1 MEIKEAK
8 FKHTAMPNH
17 VREDTVR
24 VTEDAVLDFIVEL
37 MRDVCKRENLAQA
50 LLVPA
55 SVIQPYDDIAAHVEK
70 QGGNEKAARA
80 VAAMATM
87 DHIRGLRNFWEKEMK
102 KRDKKKK

>member
-1 MEIKEAK
+1 MEIKEA
-8 FKHTAMPNH
+8 TMPLNL
-17 VREDTVR
+17 REDTVR
-24 VTEDAVLDFIVEL
+24 VAEDAVLDFIVEL
-37 MRDVCKRENLAQA
+37 MQDVCKRENLAQA

-87 DHIRGLRNFWEKEMK
+87 DRIRGLRNCWEKEMK